1 MTRRRRT
8 HYSAAIRP
16 CANGEENNMQRRIL
30 LAALVAG
37 GAVMAGA
44 ARAAMEAKFDAAAF
58 AAAQAAGKP
67 ILLAV
72 HADWCP
78 VCAKQKPILSKL
90 GADPA
95 MKDLM
100 VFVVDFDAQK
110 EIAQRFGAQKQS
122 TLIVFRGSV
131 ERDRSVGVTDED
143 ALKALLSKA
152 VA

>member
-1 MTRRRRT
+1 
-8 HYSAAIRP
+8 
-16 CANGEENNMQRRIL
+16 MQRRNL
-30 LAALVAG
+30 LAALLG
-37 GAVMAGA
+37 GSAMMMAA
-44 ARAAMEAKFDAAAF
+44 PAWAAMEAKFDAAAF

-67 ILLAV
+67 ILVAV

-78 VCAKQKPILSKL
+78 VCTKQKPILSKL

-110 EIAQRFGAQKQS
+110 DVARRFGAQMQS

-131 ERDRSVGVTDED
+131 ERDRSVGVTDE
-143 ALKALLSKA
+143 AELKALLGKA

>member
-1 MTRRRRT
+1 
-8 HYSAAIRP
+8 
-16 CANGEENNMQRRIL
+16 MQRRIL
-30 LAALVAG
+30 LTAILAG

-67 ILLAV
+67 ILVAV

-78 VCAKQKPILSKL
+78 VCTKQKPILSKL

-100 VFVVDFDAQK
+100 VFVVDFDTQK
-110 EIAQRFGAQKQS
+110 DVTQRFGVQKQS
-122 TLIVFRGSV
+122 TLIVFRGNG
-131 ERDRSVGVTDED
+131 ERDRSVGVSDEA
-143 ALKALLSKA
+143 ALKALLAKA

>member
-1 MTRRRRT
+1 
-8 HYSAAIRP
+8 
-16 CANGEENNMQRRIL
+16 MQRRIL
-30 LAALVAG
+30 LTAILAG

-67 ILLAV
+67 ILVAV

-78 VCAKQKPILSKL
+78 VCTKQKPILSKL

-100 VFVVDFDAQK
+100 VFVVDFDTQK
-110 EIAQRFGAQKQS
+110 DVTQRFGVQKQS
-122 TLIVFRGSV
+122 TLIVFRGNG
-131 ERDRSVGVTDED
+131 ERDRSVGASDEA
-143 ALKALLSKA
+143 ALKALLAKA

>member
-1 MTRRRRT
+1 
-8 HYSAAIRP
+8 
-16 CANGEENNMQRRIL
+16 MQRRSL
-30 LAALVAG
+30 LAALLGGSAMMMAAPAG
-37 GAVMAGA
+37 
-44 ARAAMEAKFDAAAF
+44 AAMEAKFDAAAF

-67 ILLAV
+67 ILVAV

-78 VCAKQKPILSKL
+78 VCTKQKPILSRL

-110 EIAQRFGAQKQS
+110 DVVRRFGAQMQS

-131 ERDRSVGVTDED
+131 ERDRSVGVTDEA
-143 ALKALLSKA
+143 ALKALLGKA

>member
-1 MTRRRRT
+1 
-8 HYSAAIRP
+8 
-16 CANGEENNMQRRIL
+16 MQRRIL
-30 LAALVAG
+30 LTAILAG

-44 ARAAMEAKFDAAAF
+44 ARAAMEAKFDAAVF

-67 ILLAV
+67 ILVAV

-78 VCAKQKPILSKL
+78 VCTKQKPILSKL

-100 VFVVDFDAQK
+100 VFVVDFDTQK
-110 EIAQRFGAQKQS
+110 DVTQRFGVQKQS
-122 TLIVFRGSV
+122 TLIVFRGNG
-131 ERDRSVGVTDED
+131 ERDRSVGVSDEA
-143 ALKALLSKA
+143 ALKALLAKA

>member
-1 MTRRRRT
+1 
-8 HYSAAIRP
+8 
-16 CANGEENNMQRRIL
+16 MQRRIL
-30 LAALVAG
+30 LTAILAG

-44 ARAAMEAKFDAAAF
+44 ARAAMEAKFAAAAF

-67 ILLAV
+67 ILVAV

-78 VCAKQKPILSKL
+78 VCTKQKPILSKL

-100 VFVVDFDAQK
+100 VFVVDFDTQK
-110 EIAQRFGAQKQS
+110 DVTQRFGVQKQS
-122 TLIVFRGSV
+122 TLIVFRGNG
-131 ERDRSVGVTDED
+131 ERDRSVGVSDEA
-143 ALKALLSKA
+143 ALKALLAKA